1 MNKFAYEAAKQQ
13 LLALSTVKSLDDTVR
28 KYAQLSGS
36 RHYTQD
42 IFTTKQY
49 EEAKHNYKLFALA
62 LKLYTAKSKQT
73 LPDFVYARHVA
84 TQKSLTDRILKL
96 APTIPQAAN
105 YAEFVDLFEFDSE
118 VWLLQGYS
126 YCYIPSL
133 HAIILDQ
140 PIHFKV
146 NWNDDL
152 SAFDNYSLSNSLNN
166 TIKYFIKAMRYK
178 QTLCPAK
185 PSTILDQYLADCRKS
200 ITTRSTPNTQIL
212 TSSIQLLMAQTAATL
227 AVELELSTSNV

>member
-1 MNKFAYEAAKQQ
+1 
-13 LLALSTVKSLDDTVR
+13 
-28 KYAQLSGS
+28 
-36 RHYTQD
+36 
-42 IFTTKQY
+42 
-49 EEAKHNYKLFALA
+49 
-62 LKLYTAKSKQT
+62 
-73 LPDFVYARHVA
+73 
-84 TQKSLTDRILKL
+84 LTDQILKL

-118 VWLLQGYS
+118 VWLSRGYN

-146 NWNDDL
+146 NWNDTL
-152 SAFDNYSLSNSLNN
+152 SAFANYSLSDSLNN

-185 PSTILDQYLADCRKS
+185 PSTILDQYLADRRKS
-200 ITTRSTPNTQIL
+200 LTTPSTTTNTTNTQTL
-212 TSSIQLLMAQTAATL
+212 TSSIQLLMEQTAATL